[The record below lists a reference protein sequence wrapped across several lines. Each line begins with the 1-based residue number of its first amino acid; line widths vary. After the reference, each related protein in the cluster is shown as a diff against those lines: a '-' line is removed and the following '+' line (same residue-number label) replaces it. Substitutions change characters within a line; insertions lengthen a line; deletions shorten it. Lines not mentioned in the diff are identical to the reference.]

1 MGSRANGKLRIEGI
15 HHATALTADAARCAC
30 FYGGVLG
37 LSPGPDAEGDGAR
50 ELTFL
55 LDGADVLH
63 FYELR
68 GLRPGAPGAGMI
80 HRIAWWVP
88 AASLPAWWRRLEP
101 AGVDVRPS
109 EHPTGGGAK
118 SLLFRDPEGLEHE
131 LLPGPGSSG
140 DEARLLAPAGVRAY
154 GRQPVPTAD
163 LLAGRLDFATLDART
178 FAVGEANEA
187 LFALD
192 DAPAARPRP
201 GAGTVHHV
209 AWSCAPGTHSIWRQR
224 VIGLGARVTG
234 VLERD
239 RYESI
244 YFREPSGV
252 LFEIAGAP
260 AAPPAAGGERR
271 GQGEIHLLRT
281 PLSALPLRR
290 TAPAA
295 A

>member
-1 MGSRANGKLRIEGI
+1 MGSRRNGKLKLEGI
-15 HHATALTADAARCAC
+15 HHVTALTADGARCAG
-30 FYGGVLG
+30 FYSGALG
-37 LSPGPDAEGDGAR
+37 LAPGPDAEGDGTR

-63 FYELR
+63 FYEVG
-68 GLRPGAPGAGMI
+68 GLRRGAAGAGMV

-88 AASLPAWWRRLEP
+88 AASLPAWWRRLEA

-109 EHPTGGGAK
+109 DHPTGGGAQ

-131 LLPGPGSSG
+131 LLPRAGAAGTDAG
-140 DEARLLAPAGVRAY
+140 LLGLAGVRAY
-154 GRQPVPTAD
+154 GRRPVPTAD

-178 FAVGEANEA
+178 LALGGANEA

-192 DAPAARPRP
+192 DPPPARPRP

-234 VLERD
+234 VLEHD
-239 RYESI
+239 RYDSI

-252 LFEIAGAP
+252 LFEIAGAATGP
-260 AAPPAAGGERR
+260 AEDARR
-271 GQGEIHLLRT
+271 SEQGEIHLLRT
-281 PLSALPLRR
+281 PLSALPLGR
-290 TAPAA
+290 TASAA